1 MNETEHALK
10 LARIALIQ
18 GSDVK
23 KTMRDDAISAINVAL
38 GEPKQK
44 YINYESN
51 NKNEN
56 YNKVSHKIIKV
67 KK

>member
-1 MNETEHALK
+1 MDKTEYALK
-10 LARIALIQ
+10 LARIVLIQ

-23 KTMRDDAISAINVAL
+23 KAVRDDAISAINVAL
-38 GEPKQK
+38 GEPRQK
-44 YINYESN
+44 YINYESE

-56 YNKVSHKIIKV
+56 YNEVSHKIIKV